1 MIRKAKLGDIP
12 DLVMLNSVVHAIHV
26 KLYPEV
32 FKTSDEYL
40 MGKFFANLLR
50 SEDCSI
56 FIAREEGFPAG
67 YIMIGKQIKPEGSLK
82 KERRCAYID
91 HVSVHPDHRRKG
103 IFTSLLE
110 AAEKEAV
117 SWGMKRMELDVWTEN
132 SSAVEAY
139 ERSGFRAYNQKMFV
153 SLEE

>member
-12 DLVMLNSVVHAIHV
+12 DLVMLNSIVHAIHV
-26 KLYPEV
+26 KLIPEV
-32 FKTSDEYL
+32 FQTGDDNL
-40 MGKFFANLLR
+40 TGKIFAGLLR
-50 SEDCSI
+50 SENCSI
-56 FIAREEGFPAG
+56 FIASEEGFSAG
-67 YIMIGKQIKPEGSLK
+67 YIMVRKQIKPESSFK
-82 KERRCAYID
+82 KETRCAYID
-91 HVSVHPDHRRKG
+91 QVSVHPDHRKKG

-117 SWGMKRMELDVWTEN
+117 SWGMKRIELDVWTEN

-139 ERSGFRAYNQKMFV
+139 ERSGFKVFNQKMFV

>member
-12 DLVMLNSVVHAIHV
+12 DLVMLNSIVHAIHV
-26 KLYPEV
+26 KLFPEV
-32 FKTSDEYL
+32 FITGDEYL
-40 MGKFFANLLR
+40 TGKFLAALLR

-56 FIAREEGFPAG
+56 FIAREDGFSTG
-67 YIMIGKQIKPEGSLK
+67 YIMIRKQIKPENSFK
-82 KERRCAYID
+82 KETRCAYID
-91 HVSVHPDHRRKG
+91 QVSIHPDHRRKG
-103 IFTSLLE
+103 IFLALLK
-110 AAEKEAV
+110 AAEKEAI

-139 ERSGFRAYNQKMFV
+139 ERSGFKAFNQKMFV